1 MRKFF
6 AAIRDILLWF
16 VRDHNGKPSSTRLVM
31 LIITIKAV
39 QWGDHLVYNTQQGIT
54 DNLLYLL
61 GLCVLGTAFFM
72 KMVSPKQLLEG
83 LVSVFTKKPSPAGSQ
98 QLLVQQSQGFVS
110 TAQSADW
117 WKGGLS
123 PQEQAIEDGLN
134 GPGRE

>member
-1 MRKFF
+1 MRRFLGT
-6 AAIRDILLWF
+6 IRDILLWF

-39 QWGDHLVYNTQQGIT
+39 QWGDYLVYNTPNGIT

-83 LVSVFTKKPSPAGSQ
+83 LVSIFTKKASSNSGQ
-98 QLLVQQSQGFVS
+98 QLIQQQGFV
-110 TAQSADW
+110 AHPQSSSW

-123 PQEQAIEDGLN
+123 PEQQAIEDDLD
-134 GPGRE
+134 GPGKE